1 MQEVQNAITLS
12 IKLYGEKSLPTS
24 QAMYLYGMILSKI
37 KSRAAEFE
45 AELDKAEDLM
55 EEIAGLV
62 QSQENCNMLFN
73 ILCDYSLNLNNFV
86 TDIGP
91 ERRIML
97 HQKLQTQLEI
107 NSTFRLHKEA
117 FLIFLSIYIEEDP
130 AVVLAK
136 LEELHV
142 KLQAPDSEIPC
153 PSYIE
158 IMVKFFKANL

>member
-1 MQEVQNAITLS
+1 
-12 IKLYGEKSLPTS
+12 
-24 QAMYLYGMILSKI
+24 MYLYGMILSKI

-97 HQKLQTQLEI
+97 HQKL
-107 NSTFRLHKEA
+107 
-117 FLIFLSIYIEEDP
+117 
-130 AVVLAK
+130 
-136 LEELHV
+136 
-142 KLQAPDSEIPC
+142 
-153 PSYIE
+153 
-158 IMVKFFKANL
+158 